1 MADACNVFMN
11 TVRGALATAE
21 AELVE
26 SGIDKKKVQSAL
38 EEVRSLLRPISFRH
52 FERPEE
58 FRHKVGEL
66 YPMLQ
71 RQAIGWVKEFK
82 RRMTPG
88 CSVKHPWKV
97 IVKEKLPKELF
108 DTVEATVSRTSFGEI
123 SMKTQTNCLF
133 TFTSQK
139 KVRKLFSDLTDKS
152 TGRGSFLKRR
162 LEGGKRVKAII
173 DKDKQFDVK
182 YSFHKEMI
190 IFEFYYGYW
199 NGHGWPQHNM

>member
-1 MADACNVFMN
+1 
-11 TVRGALATAE
+11 
-21 AELVE
+21 
-26 SGIDKKKVQSAL
+26 
-38 EEVRSLLRPISFRH
+38 
-52 FERPEE
+52 
-58 FRHKVGEL
+58 
-66 YPMLQ
+66 
-71 RQAIGWVKEFK
+71 
-82 RRMTPG
+82 MTPG

-108 DTVEATVSRTSFGEI
+108 DMVEVTVSRTSFGEI

-162 LEGGKRVKAII
+162 LEGGKRVEAII

>member
-58 FRHKVGEL
+58 FRHK
-66 YPMLQ
+66 
-71 RQAIGWVKEFK
+71 EFK

-108 DTVEATVSRTSFGEI
+108 DMVEATVSRTSFGEI

-139 KVRKLFSDLTDKS
+139 EVRKLFSDLTDKS

-162 LEGGKRVKAII
+162 LEGGKRVEAII